1 VGVYINYNTPNSTG
15 THNDILPSDINTD
28 PICQQP
34 VSNEQKQR
42 QSSDDILAID
52 TSSNCCECCINCC
65 ESCSN
70 CCKSCSNCYESCADC
85 CESYRDC
92 WKCFLSCCR
101 ALLFCIE
108 CLGSCDGCDDFD

>member
-1 VGVYINYNTPNSTG
+1 MGVYINYNTPNSTG

-42 QSSDDILAID
+42 QSSDDTLAID
-52 TSSNCCECCINCC
+52 TSSNCC
-65 ESCSN
+65 
-70 CCKSCSNCYESCADC
+70 ESCADC
-85 CESYRDC
+85 CESYRDR

-101 ALLFCIE
+101 ALSFCIE

>member
-1 VGVYINYNTPNSTG
+1 MGVYINYNTPNSTG
-15 THNDILPSDINTD
+15 THNDMLPSDINTD

-42 QSSDDILAID
+42 QSSDDTLAID
-52 TSSNCCECCINCC
+52 TSSN
-65 ESCSN
+65 
-70 CCKSCSNCYESCADC
+70 C

-101 ALLFCIE
+101 ALSFCIE